1 MSFIEDVE
9 DEIRALIA
17 STITAA
23 DLTNIYVATKAAK
36 INILEKAKT
45 NEIGD
50 QFWIVEAGAAIPE
63 SRFGMSSQAYRVPLT
78 IMQFVKQTGTD
89 VKATVREDLEQ
100 IQNVMR
106 TTEHTAFC
114 HIEDGVV
121 NTSVTDPTVA
131 SILDKTLP
139 WASGTL
145 SYNPGVVSGVF

>member
-1 MSFIEDVE
+1 MSFIADVE

-23 DLTNIYVATKAAK
+23 ELTNIYVATKAAK
-36 INILEKAKT
+36 INILEAAGSGS
-45 NEIGD
+45 IGD

-63 SRFGMSSQAYRVPLT
+63 SRFGMSSEAYRVPLT
-78 IMQFVKQTGTD
+78 IMQFIKQDGGD
-89 VKATVREDLEQ
+89 VKDTVRADLELLQ
-100 IQNVMR
+100 HTMR

-121 NTSVTDPTVA
+121 NTSVTDPTVS
-131 SILDKTLP
+131 SILDKTMP